1 MNKLTTR
8 QRAFL
13 KSKAH
18 HLEPVVLIGKNK
30 VTEGTLQSIENALE
44 AKELIKIKLREYKN
58 EKVEISQY
66 IQEKVQAEIV
76 GIVGFTLILFR
87 QNTNPEKQFYHLPES
102 K

>member
-87 QNTNPEKQFYHLPES
+87 QNT
-102 K
+102 